1 MSKGYLLRLGF
12 DASLFGNMPRNDEF
26 TMLHL
31 WSYDYECIMSNMIS
45 LDVYKTKI
53 ESLSY
58 PLTTVY
64 AVLTPFGAMDLN
76 QI

>member
-1 MSKGYLLRLGF
+1 
-12 DASLFGNMPRNDEF
+12 
-26 TMLHL
+26 
-31 WSYDYECIMSNMIS
+31 MSNMIS